1 VTPSAHQP
9 VRRPGVVSF
18 VAVILYVQAFL
29 AAISAVSLL
38 IWRSEIL
45 DFLDREGSPMSGG
58 VFNGTIVGETI
69 TAVLLFVV
77 AGGLM
82 RGSDSIRLFVAIVQ
96 FLTMAFALYVLVAHH
111 VGGYVFRAVFSLFV
125 GVFVL
130 WSLYGNDESDRF
142 FEAHENKEPR
152 TTTSTIWGPVDPM
165 SD

>member
-1 VTPSAHQP
+1 MTPSAQP

-18 VAVILYVQAFL
+18 IAVILYVQAFL

-38 IWRSEIL
+38 IWRSEVL
-45 DFLDREGSPMSGG
+45 DFLEGEGSPMTGG
-58 VFNGTIVGETI
+58 VFNGTILGETI

-77 AGGLM
+77 ASGLM
-82 RGSDSIRLFVAIVQ
+82 RGSDGIRLFVAIVQ
-96 FLTMAFALYVLVAHH
+96 FLTMGFAIYVLVAHH

-142 FEAHENKEPR
+142 FEANEQEEPR
-152 TTTSTIWGPVDPM
+152 TTTSTIWGPADPP

>member
-1 VTPSAHQP
+1 MT
-9 VRRPGVVSF
+9 
-18 VAVILYVQAFL
+18 
-29 AAISAVSLL
+29 
-38 IWRSEIL
+38 
-45 DFLDREGSPMSGG
+45 GG
-58 VFNGTIVGETI
+58 VFNGTILGETI

-82 RGSDSIRLFVAIVQ
+82 RGSDGIRLFVAIVQ
-96 FLTMAFALYVLVAHH
+96 FLTMGFAIYVLVAHH

-142 FEAHENKEPR
+142 FEANEQKEPR
-152 TTTSTIWGPVDPM
+152 TTTSTIWGPADPT

>member
-1 VTPSAHQP
+1 MTTSAQQP
-9 VRRPGVVSF
+9 VRRPGAVSI

-29 AAISAVSLL
+29 AAITAVSLL

-69 TAVLLFVV
+69 TAVLLLVV

-82 RGSDSIRLFVAIVQ
+82 RGSNSIRLFVAVVQ

-142 FEAHENKEPR
+142 FEANERKEPR
-152 TTTSTIWGPVDPM
+152 TTTSTIWGPADPM